1 MTTTASIG
9 FLPDEVYTDKILNG
23 QISTGGSKEDVKLL
37 YVFCPK
43 NFRRNKLGRLKGD
56 VLVLPQR
63 AQNHIKFSLDTIW
76 QCLLSIDNFLSVYIQ
91 NESIIQF
98 ELWAL
103 NTLHF
108 GIGVCVCMRV
118 YLISSRLSN
127 DINFKWKTKFRCGI
141 RCFWRNHLSINNNFH
156 LRMSHIHKKTDK
168 LIFSLFVC

>member
-1 MTTTASIG
+1 MKPTMTTTASIG

-63 AQNHIKFSLDTIW
+63 AQNHIKFCLYW

-108 GIGVCVCMRV
+108 GIGVCVYACV
-118 YLISSRLSN
+118 F
-127 DINFKWKTKFRCGI
+127 NFKQIIEWHKFQMKNKIQMWDTLLLTK
-141 RCFWRNHLSINNNFH
+141 S
-156 LRMSHIHKKTDK
+156 
-168 LIFSLFVC
+168 FVNQ